1 MAKVNDEI
9 WDKFI
14 NHCYAEQQ
22 LAEKTIQ
29 VTLRALRFLE
39 KEGIDLMANEKEL
52 KKQVMEYFA
61 KRLRKGAT
69 GTTLNLYVK
78 SLNRWCIF
86 RELKLK
92 FKKYKEV
99 YQPRRI
105 PTTADIKRLLDACKG
120 RDPIS
125 KRDRT
130 LIYFMINTGLR
141 REEVANLQLTD
152 IDWENCFIRVRGKGM
167 KIRLVAVPWRVLH
180 GKTVPSIKNYIEN
193 WRFNTHKTAL
203 FTTKK
208 GKITPNK
215 VAKIIY
221 DRGKRAGIPWIHPH
235 ALRHYYA
242 TNLLRAGVNI
252 RIVQQLLGHADIKT
266 TGVYL
271 HVVEN
276 DLRMAV
282 ENENIEDPLKVPRRN
297 VKTHQKSR
305 GLDKNLRGEK
315 ICSRRET
322 LKFYDIT
329 RLKKLQFLN
338 VLTRE
343 GMPYV

>member
-1 MAKVNDEI
+1 MKVDAET

-22 LAEKTIQ
+22 LSQKTIQ
-29 VTLRALRFLE
+29 TTLRALKFLE
-39 KEGIDLMANEKEL
+39 KEGIDLMADEKEL
-52 KKQVMEYFA
+52 RKQVMEYFA
-61 KRLRKGAT
+61 KRLRNGAT

-78 SLNRWCIF
+78 SLNRWCKF
-86 RELKLK
+86 RGLDLK
-92 FKKYKEV
+92 FKKYKEF
-99 YQPRRI
+99 YKPRKI
-105 PTTADIKRLLDACKG
+105 PTTADIRRLLDACKG

-130 LIYFMINTGLR
+130 LIYFMANSGLR
-141 REEVANLQLTD
+141 REEVANLELSD
-152 IDWENCFIRVRGKGM
+152 IDWENCFIRVRGKGG

-180 GKTVPSIKNYIEN
+180 GRNVPSLKNYIEK

-203 FTTKK
+203 FTTRK
-208 GKITPNK
+208 GRITPQI

-221 DRGKRAGIPWIHPH
+221 DRGKQAGIPWIHPH

-271 HVVEN
+271 HVIEN

-282 ENENIEDPLKVPRRN
+282 ENERIEDPLKMPRRAVN
-297 VKTHQKSR
+297 TPQKSG
-305 GLDKNLRGEK
+305 GLGKKLWRMK
-315 ICSRRET
+315 VCSRRD
-322 LKFYDIT
+322 LNPGL
-329 RLKKLQFLN
+329 RLERPK
-338 VLTRE
+338 
-343 GMPYV
+343 